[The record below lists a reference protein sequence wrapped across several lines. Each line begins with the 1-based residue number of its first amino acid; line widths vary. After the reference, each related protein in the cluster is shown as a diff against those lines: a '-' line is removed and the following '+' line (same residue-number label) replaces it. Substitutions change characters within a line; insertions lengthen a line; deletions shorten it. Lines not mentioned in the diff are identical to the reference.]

1 MKEQQFTQ
9 ELEEVARDYKSLKEQ
24 EGVNFQK
31 LTAKQLSSE
40 IKEAIGIDVF
50 PEDIQDEILTLS
62 QKLADYVLE
71 LTEQSE
77 EELPPWGQ
85 KLINCAAD
93 APSSALHRDA
103 LNNAR
108 TVWGAGAGA
117 RFGPLKSYR
126 LPLSI
131 GAYGAT
137 LLGGFAGHMTGCMQ
151 RPSPFRPPGR

>member
-1 MKEQQFTQ
+1 MKEQQFTE
-9 ELEEVARDYKSLKEQ
+9 ELEEVAKDYKSLKEE
-24 EGVNFQK
+24 EGANFQK

-40 IKEAIGIDVF
+40 MKEAIGIDVF

-85 KLINCAAD
+85 KFVNCLAD
-93 APSSALHRDA
+93 TPSSALHHDA

-117 RFGPLKSYR
+117 RGPLKSYR

-137 LLGGFAGHMTGCMQ
+137 LLGGFGGHMTGCLKRQ
-151 RPSPFRPPGR
+151 SPFRPPGR